1 VIDFRYHLVSLIAV
15 FLAVALGIVI
25 GTTALNQPILSDIR
39 GQVSTLEQDKRT
51 LEDQSRRLDARV
63 QADDEFD
70 ASVAPA
76 LVRGTITGRRVLL
89 VLASDGVPADAV
101 DGLATLVKQAGGT
114 VSGTIRLGPGYT
126 DPAAAPRV
134 QSYVTGPGLPAGVSL
149 PETDD
154 SAQLVATLLAD
165 VLMVPHGSAA
175 ASTPNTSAVSS
186 VLAGLSALDVVS
198 PDSASVG
205 PADFAVL
212 LTGGAAT
219 GDAAQHTAPVVDL
232 AAALDA
238 AGSGAVVAGTAD
250 AAGGLVAA
258 VRDNPSVSAAVS
270 TVDDVGT
277 TAGRV
282 SAVLALPRERQGTSG
297 RYGTA
302 GDALPVPP
310 VPGATP

>member
-1 VIDFRYHLVSLIAV
+1 MIDFRYHLVSLIAV

-51 LEDQSRRLDARV
+51 LEGQTRRLDAQV

-76 LVRGTITGRRVLL
+76 LVRGAITGRRVLL
-89 VLASDGVPADAV
+89 VLASDGVPAGAV
-101 DGLATLVKQAGGT
+101 DGLSALVKQAGGT
-114 VSGTIRLGPGYT
+114 VSGTLRLGPGYT

-175 ASTPNTSAVSS
+175 ASAPGTPAISS

-212 LTGGAAT
+212 LTGGA
-219 GDAAQHTAPVVDL
+219 DAARSTVPVVDL

-277 TAGRV
+277 AAGRV
-282 SAVLALPRERQGTSG
+282 STVLALPRERQGTSG